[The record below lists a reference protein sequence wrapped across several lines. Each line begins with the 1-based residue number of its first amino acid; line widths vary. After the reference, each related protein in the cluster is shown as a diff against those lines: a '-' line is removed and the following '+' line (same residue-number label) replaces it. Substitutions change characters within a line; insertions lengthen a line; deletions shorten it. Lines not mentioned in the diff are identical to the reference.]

1 MPNNRANIYKA
12 KSIGTGS
19 GLKMKHHALNTN
31 QPLNKIDDV
40 FEEVNQAELPKSK
53 LPKSKSRKKIFLK
66 HYKYLDHL
74 LNVEYESYKEK
85 SNNSFQN
92 I

>member
-1 MPNNRANIYKA
+1 
-12 KSIGTGS
+12 
-19 GLKMKHHALNTN
+19 MKNHALNTN

-40 FEEVNQAELPKSK
+40 FEDNQAELPKSK
-53 LPKSKSRKKIFLK
+53 LPKSNSRKKIFLK

-85 SNNSFQN
+85 SNFSFFDEDMIVVDAN
-92 I
+92 K